1 MNSVVAESAVVRQS
15 LAGKRGGKNESS
27 ADAGVVKGEASLA
40 SAGESLN
47 EEEAEKRSGKTSI
60 EPPRFEG

>member
-1 MNSVVAESAVVRQS
+1 MNSVVAESAVGCQS
-15 LAGKRGGKNESS
+15 LGGKRGGKDESS

-40 SAGESLN
+40 SVGESLN
-47 EEEAEKRSGKTSI
+47 EEEVEERSGKTSI